1 MTDSRQRVE
10 VPITKPLEGL
20 VQKGFPQQL
29 ELACFQRRNF
39 RFAMVSQYTF
49 LNGQDRNRSNEV
61 WAVMVLHISE

>member
-10 VPITKPLEGL
+10 VPITKHLEAL
-20 VQKGFPQQL
+20 VQKGVPPRQL

-49 LNGQDRNRSNEV
+49 
-61 WAVMVLHISE
+61 